1 MILKQYTIT
10 HVWKI
15 CNCYCNIR
23 RSWSKKKEEEEEAG
37 PQISLIMKEKIYIN
51 TF

>member
-1 MILKQYTIT
+1 MFGKFVIAIATLEEAGP
-10 HVWKI
+10 
-15 CNCYCNIR
+15 
-23 RSWSKKKEEEEEAG
+23 KKKKKEEEEAG

>member
-1 MILKQYTIT
+1 MFGKFVIAIATLEEAGQ
-10 HVWKI
+10 
-15 CNCYCNIR
+15 
-23 RSWSKKKEEEEEAG
+23 KKKEEEEEAG